1 VISPK
6 LARPS
11 NLIAATAAIVL
22 LAIFAVFA
30 LFHLRDVLHTIA
42 EWIESM
48 GPLAFFTAMTLIP
61 LAGVPITIF
70 YLAAGAAFD
79 PAVSILGTASAL
91 ALNHLAAHALGG
103 RALRPLF
110 AFFLRRGRY
119 TLPELGAPG
128 SIYKAL
134 LIKLTPGLPFALR
147 GYMMALSGIP
157 LHVFLVVSWPIS
169 MAYAM
174 PMILIGDSAEEGRIG
189 PAALAIGAMLL
200 LGLLTLFVRDRLG
213 RRRARLEGRHPKTD
227 KA

>member
-1 VISPK
+1 MNPRAMRPRI
-6 LARPS
+6 LAAVA
-11 NLIAATAAIVL
+11 IIVL
-22 LAIFAVFA
+22 LATVA
-30 LFHLRDVLHTIA
+30 LFAMFHLGDVLHAIA

-48 GPLAFFTAMTLIP
+48 GPFAFFAAMTLIP

-79 PAVSILGTASAL
+79 PAVSLLGTASAL

-110 AFFLRRGRY
+110 AFLLRGRRY
-119 TLPELGAPG
+119 TLPESGASG
-128 SIYKAL
+128 SAYKAL

-189 PAALAIGAMLL
+189 PAVLAIGAMIL
-200 LGLLTLFVRDRLG
+200 LGLLTLFVRDRIG
-213 RRRARLEGRHPKTD
+213 RRRARLEGRHPQD
-227 KA
+227 LA